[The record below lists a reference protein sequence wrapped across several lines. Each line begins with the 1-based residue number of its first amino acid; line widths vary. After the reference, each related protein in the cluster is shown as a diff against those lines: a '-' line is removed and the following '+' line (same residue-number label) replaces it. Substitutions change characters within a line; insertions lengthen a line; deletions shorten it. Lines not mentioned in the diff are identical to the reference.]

1 MAERTRAR
9 KPGSSGSRKSSS
21 KQKRG
26 GRSRESDQGNSDESM
41 SKSEEAQTG
50 GKAMGRPPSDEPD
63 VYVDVPE
70 LHVGELNIDVA
81 L

>member
-1 MAERTRAR
+1 
-9 KPGSSGSRKSSS
+9 
-21 KQKRG
+21 
-26 GRSRESDQGNSDESM
+26 M

-63 VYVDVPE
+63 VYVDDPE